1 MRVTARRTAA
11 VLLLTVPLTGGTG
24 HAGAA
29 TGPDRPPV
37 TMTRSPAAVPGE
49 YIVRVKPAFSPETVL
64 QQLGV
69 RPLFT
74 YGTAL
79 RGFAA
84 PLTPLQLRTA
94 QDLPAVEAIEENARI
109 SVGPLPHRTGPRSPS
124 GTGGRRSP
132 SEAPRPG

>member
-1 MRVTARRTAA
+1 M
-11 VLLLTVPLTGGTG
+11 
-24 HAGAA
+24 
-29 TGPDRPPV
+29 
-37 TMTRSPAAVPGE
+37 
-49 YIVRVKPAFSPETVL
+49 KPAFSPETVL

-94 QDLPAVEAIEENARI
+94 QGLPAVEAIEENARI
-109 SVGPLPHRTGPRSPS
+109 GVGPPPEPDRTAQPARTARP
-124 GTGGRRSP
+124 GTGGRRP
-132 SEAPRPG
+132 PQEAPRPG